1 MKIDH
6 CKGNS
11 NAVIYGN
18 DLHHV
23 TLIFDTLRKCK
34 AQLDSSQG
42 AFLVL
47 QNKYWCFDLQVS

>member
-34 AQLDSSQG
+34 AQLDCSQG

-47 QNKYWCFDLQVS
+47 QSKYRCF

>member
-6 CKGNS
+6 CKDNS

-23 TLIFDTLRKCK
+23 TYIFDTPRKCK
-34 AQLDSSQG
+34 AQLDPNQE

-47 QNKYWCFDLQVS
+47 VLWPPSELS